1 MFQSPFRR
9 HWSACRGHK
18 SLYHMWWTSKGLTL
32 KFLKCLLSF
41 LSNLKIDVIFY
52 YAILVMGRGQTVF
65 QYIFMAYPCLFSGR
79 HLSIR
84 LACLYIDSAYVHI
97 NGEDIVITIPYKWH
111 GFFFLTYWVII
122 FLYQIHFCFFT
133 LTYVHVHTYTHSFI
147 KLVAQGLTLSIKL
160 QINKFCLLT
169 FERETIS
176 YSILFIFL

>member
-111 GFFFLTYWVII
+111 GFFFNILSDYFFVSNS
-122 FLYQIHFCFFT
+122 FLFLHSHMCT
-133 LTYVHVHTYTHSFI
+133 CTHTRI
-147 KLVAQGLTLSIKL
+147 LLSNL
-160 QINKFCLLT
+160 
-169 FERETIS
+169 
-176 YSILFIFL
+176 